1 MSKPK
6 WGEKRLC
13 GDCGSRY
20 YDLNRNPAR
29 CPKCGAEMKIAKPRA
44 RRAGLDRTAV
54 PVKAV
59 AASEALAVVEKTSP
73 PEINL
78 EDGDN
83 IAAALNGDEG
93 FDDGDNSDDDGD
105 DSLIEDTSD
114 LGDDDDD
121 VSEVKEHLDVGLEDK
136 V

>member
-1 MSKPK
+1 MRGETKVSKPK

-29 CPKCGAEMKIAKPRA
+29 CPKCGAEMKIAKPRP
-44 RRAGLDRTAV
+44 RRAGPAKTAA
-54 PVKAV
+54 PVKA
-59 AASEALAVVEKTSP
+59 ATTSEALALAENFSH
-73 PEINL
+73 PEVNL

-83 IAAALNGDEG
+83 TATDALNGD
-93 FDDGDNSDDDGD
+93 DGGN